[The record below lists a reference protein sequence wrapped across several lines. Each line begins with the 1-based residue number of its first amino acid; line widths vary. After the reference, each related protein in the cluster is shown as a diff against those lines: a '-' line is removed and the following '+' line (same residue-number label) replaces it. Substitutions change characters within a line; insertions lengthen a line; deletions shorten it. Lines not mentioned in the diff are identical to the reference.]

1 MTYNVRVC
9 VQIVVVLRSVNE
21 ILIECC
27 RVFRQVFLRTFRIVF
42 FKKKDLHMTV
52 FVLDRMDD
60 GHDDQLDFY
69 DFLDIVA
76 EKFDSLAQQS
86 REDSIDE
93 YQHGRKETIRFS

>member
-1 MTYNVRVC
+1 M
-9 VQIVVVLRSVNE
+9 
-21 ILIECC
+21 
-27 RVFRQVFLRTFRIVF
+27 
-42 FKKKDLHMTV
+42 

-93 YQHGRKETIRFS
+93 YQHGSKEMIRFS